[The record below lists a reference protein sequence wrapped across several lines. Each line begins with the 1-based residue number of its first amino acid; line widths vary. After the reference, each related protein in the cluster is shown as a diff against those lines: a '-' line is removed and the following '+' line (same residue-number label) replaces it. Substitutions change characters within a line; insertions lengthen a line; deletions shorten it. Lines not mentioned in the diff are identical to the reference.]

1 MTEETKKNLK
11 KINRPFFFIGL
22 FLVIGIA
29 IGCYLSVNILLLY
42 LICLVFL
49 ILSILFINR
58 RFFYLLFVILCI
70 LVGILR
76 YDAADIVADDNI
88 ANLIKSQKD
97 IKIIGYVIEVPVFS
111 RDRYGRERCSFNFR
125 VTHIINDHCLEV
137 SSGLVKVSSF
147 NRFSKNFEYGYAY
160 ALEGDFKAVSSLEGA
175 RLEGYKIYLKNR
187 YINGLFYNNKTDAAI
202 KLNIKPKRNILYL
215 WSMNLRAKLMNKYKQ
230 LLDEPYNGLL
240 GALILGE
247 RAEIDENIFNFFI
260 SSGSVHVLAISG
272 LHVGIIVLFL
282 IFIGKIFGLNR
293 NQASI
298 ICIGFLLF
306 YCFLSGARVSV
317 VRASIMAGIILG
329 GWVIKRDSDIYNS
342 LGLAAFLILMFN
354 PYYLFDIGFQLSFI
368 SVLSI
373 VYLFPKLINR
383 VPPLFKTTKFT
394 KYFVDGL
401 CVSLA
406 ASIAVAPLSL
416 YYFEKVSTV
425 GVFTN
430 LIMLPLLSLVLMLG
444 VIVSLLSFISMPIAK
459 IFAETL
465 WLFLSFMMK
474 TAQGFGNLPF
484 SIIEF
489 TNFRLSYVLGSYLL
503 LISMAHIDI
512 LSKRI
517 KDRLL
522 NSSIE

>member
-1 MTEETKKNLK
+1 MIKETKKDLK

-22 FLVIGIA
+22 FLIIGIA
-29 IGCYLSVNILLLY
+29 AGCYLSVNILLLY
-42 LICLVFL
+42 VLCSAFLV
-49 ILSILFINR
+49 LSVLFINT
-58 RFFYLLFVILCI
+58 RFFYLFFVILCI
-70 LVGILR
+70 VMGILR
-76 YDAADIVADDNI
+76 YGAADIVADDNI

-97 IKIIGYVIEVPVFS
+97 IKIIGYIIKAPVFS
-111 RDRYGRERCSFNFR
+111 KDRYGRERCGFNFKI
-125 VTHIINDHCLEV
+125 THIINDHCLKIA
-137 SSGLVKVSSF
+137 SGLVKVNSF
-147 NRFSKNFEYGYAY
+147 SRLSKDFEYGYAY

-202 KLNIKPKRNILYL
+202 KLDIKPKRNILYL
-215 WSMNLRAKLMNKYKQ
+215 WSMNLRAKLLDKYRQ
-230 LLDEPYNGLL
+230 LLDEPYSGLL

-247 RAEIDENIFNFFI
+247 RAEIDKDFFI

-293 NQASI
+293 TQASI
-298 ICIGFLLF
+298 ICIGFLIF

-329 GWVIKRDSDIYNS
+329 GWLIKRDSDIYNS

-373 VYLFPKLINR
+373 VYLFPKLNNL
-383 VPPLFKTTKFT
+383 VPPLLKTNKFT
-394 KYFVDGL
+394 KYFLDGL

-416 YYFEKVSTV
+416 YYFQRVSTV
-425 GVFTN
+425 GIFTN
-430 LIMLPLLSLVLMLG
+430 LIMLPLLSLVMILG

-484 SIIEF
+484 SEIEF
-489 TNFRLSYVLGSYLL
+489 TNFKASYVLGCYLL
-503 LISMAHIDI
+503 LISIAHIDI

-517 KDRLL
+517 KDKVL

>member
-1 MTEETKKNLK
+1 MIEKTNKNLK

-42 LICLVFL
+42 VICLVFL
-49 ILSILFINR
+49 ILSILFINT

-97 IKIIGYVIEVPVFS
+97 IKVIGYVIEVPVFS
-111 RDRYGRERCSFNFR
+111 KDRYGRERCGFNFR

-137 SSGLVKVSSF
+137 ASGLVKVSSF
-147 NRFSKNFEYGYAY
+147 SRFSKNFEYGYTY

-187 YINGLFYNNKTDAAI
+187 YIDGLFYNNKTDAAI

-230 LLDEPYNGLL
+230 LLDEPYSGLL

-247 RAEIDENIFNFFI
+247 RAEIDRDFFI

-373 VYLFPKLINR
+373 VYLFPKLTNR
-383 VPPLFKTTKFT
+383 VPPLLKTTKFT

-416 YYFEKVSTV
+416 YYFQQVSTV

-484 SIIEF
+484 SVIKF
-489 TNFRLSYVLGSYLL
+489 ADFKVSYVLWCYLL

-517 KDRLL
+517 KNRTLKT
-522 NSSIE
+522 SIE